1 MEYIWQ
7 NTTTPSSNENDS
19 PRKTATFNK
28 KNTIYMVI
36 IPPRKE
42 KHNGKSNK

>member
-7 NTTTPSSNENDS
+7 NTTTQSLNENDS

-42 KHNGKSNK
+42 KHNGESNK